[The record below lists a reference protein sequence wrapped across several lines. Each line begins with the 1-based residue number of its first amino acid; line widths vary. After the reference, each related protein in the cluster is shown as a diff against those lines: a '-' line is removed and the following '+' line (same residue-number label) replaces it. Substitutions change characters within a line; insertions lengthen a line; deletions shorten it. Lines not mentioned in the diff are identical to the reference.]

1 MYNKAIELYI
11 KALLDIAT
19 TLEQH
24 REARTAFDTT
34 FLSRVVRDGFL
45 QTITEQ
51 DRHRVLEQQ
60 QPEEEF
66 LIWQGKVP
74 GIPENWNN
82 IGWILPFHDLA
93 EMENSY
99 EIVTR
104 SELAEKSW
112 SGLRQFWLS
121 CRLRIHESAIELPTN
136 LVKVRVLGDDCRT
149 AMQVLRKHPP
159 NLRYVAKALLE
170 RSSSKSTLKKR
181 IHLKLVLG
189 EQLEPYAQPPR

>member
-11 KALLDIAT
+11 RALLDIAT
-19 TLEQH
+19 ALEQH
-24 REARTAFDTT
+24 REARTAFDAS
-34 FLSRVVRDGFL
+34 FLYRVVRDGFL
-45 QTITEQ
+45 QTVTEQ
-51 DRHRVLEQQ
+51 ERQRVLEQHR
-60 QPEEEF
+60 PGEEF
-66 LIWQGKVP
+66 LIWQGNIP
-74 GIPENWNN
+74 GVTNNWNN
-82 IGWILPFHDLA
+82 IAWIFPFATLE

-104 SELAEKSW
+104 SEFAEKSW
-112 SGLRQFWLS
+112 AGLRQFWLS
-121 CRLRIHESAIELPTN
+121 CRLRMQESALELPSN
-136 LVKVRVLGDDCRT
+136 LVKVRVLGDDCRS

>member
-1 MYNKAIELYI
+1 VYNKAIELYI

-19 TLEQH
+19 ALEQH
-24 REARTAFDTT
+24 REARTAFDAT
-34 FLSRVVRDGFL
+34 FLTRVVRDGFL
-45 QTITEQ
+45 QTVTEQ
-51 DRHRVLEQQ
+51 DRHRVLEQHH
-60 QPEEEF
+60 PGEEF
-66 LIWQGKVP
+66 LLWQGKVP
-74 GIPENWNN
+74 GVTENWNN
-82 IGWILPFHDLA
+82 VGWIFPFRDLA

-112 SGLRQFWLS
+112 AGFRQLWLS
-121 CRLRIHESAIELPTN
+121 CRLRVHEAAIELPTN

-159 NLRYVAKALLE
+159 NLRYVAKTLLE
-170 RSSSKSTLKKR
+170 RSSSRSNLKKR
-181 IHLKLVLG
+181 IQLKLVLG